1 MNNLLDGRHP
11 RDVGREHG
19 FDYGRYTEAVDAIQ
33 GSTESVMLAE
43 SGDEETG
50 VLLIVDDRLRQKLK
64 LPAEI
69 DALVHW
75 SDGNESEPDE
85 EVRLLDS
92 NETRLLLAESESVII
107 ELICRHYEKQPED
120 DGHPAHALY
129 HLWNERRKN
138 AAEAARERSGRA
150 DAEEGGR

>member
-19 FDYGRYTEAVDAIQ
+19 FDYGRYTEAVDAIH

-43 SGDEETG
+43 SGDQETG
-50 VLLIVDDRLRQKLK
+50 LLLIVDDRMRQRLK

-75 SDGNESEPDE
+75 SDGDESEPDD

-92 NETRLLLAESESVII
+92 SETQLLLAQSESVII
-107 ELICRHYEKQPED
+107 QLICRHYEQRPED
-120 DGHPAHALY
+120 DRHPAHALY
-129 HLWNERRKN
+129 RLWNERRKN
-138 AAEAARERSGRA
+138 AAEEARGRSGRA
-150 DAEEGGR
+150 DAEEDRR